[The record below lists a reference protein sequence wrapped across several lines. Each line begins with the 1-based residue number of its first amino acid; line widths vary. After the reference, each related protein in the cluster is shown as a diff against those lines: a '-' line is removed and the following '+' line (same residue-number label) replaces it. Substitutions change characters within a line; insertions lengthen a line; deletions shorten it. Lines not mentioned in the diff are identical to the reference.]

1 MGPRLTI
8 PVNPSRGP
16 ARTHILPSPTGRP
29 STPPHV
35 SVGVSPISVQQMPM
49 HTFASKG
56 VSPPVLEE
64 TLPPS
69 LAAWLHCI
77 SQMETIVPWDSH
89 PLPLVPAEAISV
101 TDSENEDERP
111 FPRFVTRAR
120 SPEVIPETLPTD
132 ALVRL

>member
-1 MGPRLTI
+1 MGPRPTT
-8 PVNPSRGP
+8 PVNPSCGP

-29 STPPHV
+29 STPPCV
-35 SVGVSPISVQQMPM
+35 SVGVSPISVQRTPM
-49 HTFASKG
+49 RTFASKG

-77 SQMETIVPWDSH
+77 LQMETIAPWDSH
-89 PLPLVPAEAISV
+89 PLPLTPAEAILV
-101 TDSENEDERP
+101 TDLGNEDERP
-111 FPRFVTRAR
+111 FPRFVTRAH

-132 ALVRL
+132 ALVCL